1 MRVKIH
7 HEGNEIL
14 LIMLCVMAAVCVPLW
29 LWVEPIG
36 WPIAVTVVLGIL
48 FLLTLNFFRSPRRC
62 FAGDADG
69 AVVAS
74 ADGKVVAL
82 EEVEENEFLH
92 CRCIQLSVFMSI
104 FNVHANWFPVNGVVE
119 SSTHHSGRF
128 QAAYLPKSSS
138 ENERSSVV
146 IRTPDGNRVLVRQ
159 VAGAVARR
167 IVTYAEA
174 GDEANIEDHLG
185 FIKFGS
191 RVDLYLPLNT
201 EIFVKIGDSTVGGI
215 TQVGKLHA
223 PTESID

>member
-14 LIMLCVMAAVCVPLW
+14 LIMLAVIAAVLVPMW
-29 LWVEPIG
+29 LWVEPVA
-36 WPIAVTVVLGIL
+36 WPIAVSVVLGIL
-48 FLLTLNFFRSPRRC
+48 FLLTLNFFRSPRRS
-62 FAGDADG
+62 FTDDPTD

-82 EEVEENEFLH
+82 EEVFEDEFLH

-119 SSTHHSGRF
+119 ATAHNNGRF
-128 QAAYLPKSSS
+128 QAAYLPKSST
-138 ENERSSVV
+138 ENERSAVL
-146 IRTPDGNRVLVRQ
+146 IRTADGNRVLVRQ
-159 VAGAVARR
+159 IAGAVARR

-174 GDEANIEDHLG
+174 GNEANIEDHLG

-191 RVDLYLPLNT
+191 RVDLYLPLNS
-201 EIFVKIGDSTVGGI
+201 EIFVKIGDYTIGGI
-215 TQVGKLHA
+215 TQVARLHA
-223 PTESID
+223 PT

>member
-14 LIMLCVMAAVCVPLW
+14 LIMLAIIAAVLVPMW
-29 LWVEPIG
+29 LWVEPVA
-36 WPIAVTVVLGIL
+36 WPIAVSVVLGIL
-48 FLLTLNFFRSPRRC
+48 FLLTLNFFRSPRRS
-62 FAGDADG
+62 FTGDPTD

-82 EEVEENEFLH
+82 EEVFEDEFLH

-119 SSTHHSGRF
+119 ATAHNNGRF
-128 QAAYLPKSSS
+128 QAAYLPKSST
-138 ENERSSVV
+138 ENERSAVL
-146 IRTPDGNRVLVRQ
+146 IRTADGNRVLVRQ
-159 VAGAVARR
+159 IAGAVARR

-174 GDEANIEDHLG
+174 GNEANIEDHLG

-191 RVDLYLPLNT
+191 RVDLYLPLNS
-201 EIFVKIGDSTVGGI
+201 EIFVKIGDCTIGGI
-215 TQVGKLHA
+215 TQVARLHA
-223 PTESID
+223 PT